1 MPRECT
7 VCAHPDAVLINEA
20 MVVEGKS
27 NRAIASHY
35 GLGREAVRRHKEHIP
50 KLLLKARENLDA
62 YTAASILS
70 KIETLQHET
79 LEQLEGAKDDG
90 DRRVVL
96 GAIREQRAN
105 LELVARLMQL
115 INEQPSVTLN
125 LSPAFVQY
133 RTLIVGALDAY
144 PEAQA
149 EVLSA
154 LDRALDG

>member
-20 MVVEGKS
+20 IVVEGKS

-62 YTAASILS
+62 YNAASILS

-79 LEQLEGAKDDG
+79 LEQLAGAKDG
-90 DRRVVL
+90 
-96 GAIREQRAN
+96 
-105 LELVARLMQL
+105 
-115 INEQPSVTLN
+115 
-125 LSPAFVQY
+125 
-133 RTLIVGALDAY
+133 
-144 PEAQA
+144 
-149 EVLSA
+149 
-154 LDRALDG
+154 